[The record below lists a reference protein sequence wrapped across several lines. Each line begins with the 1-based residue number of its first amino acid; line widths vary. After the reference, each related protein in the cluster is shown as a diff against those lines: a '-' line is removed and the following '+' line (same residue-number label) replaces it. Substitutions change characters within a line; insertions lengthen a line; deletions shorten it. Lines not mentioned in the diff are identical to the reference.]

1 MSFQGG
7 QMIKKITQ
15 TLTLVAC
22 LGYGMSAQAN
32 IILQQTHSDSWNYT
46 HASTFSN
53 IFPIWI
59 NPEPTIPVLPI
70 ERFNPL
76 LGNLLNVDMYLQF
89 TIDASLDSHC
99 RMVGCFSEAAAG
111 GGHTNLMDKQGE
123 DLGVSFIDKTIPT
136 LPGDPPPTSDIT
148 FEVRNLSA
156 NCNGGILSNCNTTDD
171 GNYYSEELF
180 SFYEPED
187 IDGFINDLT
196 NPDDDVFYFYKKW
209 GYPVRYSHEGFPSS
223 SSEEAYADDGGDYL
237 GLLAALEIVIF
248 NQING
253 HGLIYSDAHF
263 SFVSQFQADVTYTYE
278 IPDSEV
284 PKREVPEPATLALFG
299 IGLAGLGFARKK
311 KKSA

>member
-1 MSFQGG
+1 M
-7 QMIKKITQ
+7 
-15 TLTLVAC
+15 A
-22 LGYGMSAQAN
+22 
-32 IILQQTHSDSWNYT
+32 
-46 HASTFSN
+46 
-53 IFPIWI
+53 
-59 NPEPTIPVLPI
+59 
-70 ERFNPL
+70 
-76 LGNLLNVDMYLQF
+76 
-89 TIDASLDSHC
+89 
-99 RMVGCFSEAAAG
+99 GCYSEAAAG
-111 GGHTNLMDKQGE
+111 GGHTILMDKLGE

-156 NCNGGILSNCNTTDD
+156 NCDGGIASNCDTTDY

-196 NPDDDVFYFYKKW
+196 DPDDDVFYFYREY
-209 GYPVRYSHEGFPSS
+209 GYPVTYRHEGFPSG
-223 SSEEAYADDGGDYL
+223 SSEEAYADDGGDLL

-248 NQING
+248 NQLDG

-278 IPDSEV
+278 IPDSGGGS
-284 PKREVPEPATLALFG
+284 REVPEPATFALFG

-311 KKSA
+311 RKSA